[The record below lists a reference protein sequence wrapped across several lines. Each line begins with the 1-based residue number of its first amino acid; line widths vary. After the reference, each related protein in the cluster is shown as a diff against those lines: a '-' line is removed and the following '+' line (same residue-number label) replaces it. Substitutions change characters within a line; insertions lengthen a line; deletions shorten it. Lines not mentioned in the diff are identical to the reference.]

1 MEKIRR
7 NYPDIAPAGP
17 TYNRAI
23 RSGNWLFISGCTA
36 RGTPSQGKSLMEQLR
51 ITLDRIMRIVA
62 AEGGTPGDIVKIT
75 TYVTSIADWRTHGDE
90 QQSLF
95 TEYFK
100 GEFPANTLV
109 EIRALAEPGLEVEI
123 EATALL
129 DS

>member
-36 RGTPSQGKSLMEQLR
+36 RGTPSQGKSLMEQLCV
-51 ITLDRIMRIVA
+51 TLDRIMRIVA
-62 AEGGTPGDIVKIT
+62 AEGGKPGDIVKIT

-95 TEYFK
+95 IDWTL
-100 GEFPANTLV
+100 ANSV
-109 EIRALAEPGLEVEI
+109 NGP
-123 EATALL
+123 
-129 DS
+129 D

>member
-23 RSGNWLFISGCTA
+23 RSGSWLFISGCTA
-36 RGTPSQGKSLMEQLR
+36 RGTPSQGKSLMEQLCV
-51 ITLDRIMRIVA
+51 TLDRIMRIVA
-62 AEGGTPGDIVKIT
+62 AEGGKPGDIVKIT
-75 TYVTSIADWRTHGDE
+75 TYVTSIADWRAHGDE
-90 QQSLF
+90 QQNLF

>member
-23 RSGNWLFISGCTA
+23 RSGQWLFISGCTA
-36 RGTPSQGKSLMEQLR
+36 RGTPAQGKPLMEQLR
-51 ITLDRIMRIVA
+51 VTLDRITRIVA

-75 TYVTSIADWRTHGDE
+75 TYVTSIVDWRGHVSE
-90 QQSLF
+90 QQALF

-100 GEFPANTLV
+100 GEFPTNTLV
-109 EIRALAEPGLEVEI
+109 EIGALAEPGLDVEI
-123 EATALL
+123 EATVLL
-129 DS
+129 N